1 MGLGADSRY
10 YLRQGFRVLAVEANP
25 VAVEAALGDPGTA
38 PYLISGQ
45 LTVLNA
51 AIAGPA
57 SNETKTSF
65 WVIPHRPE
73 QSKALDWVALD
84 GGEEVSVRTARCAD
98 LVRVFGEVTY
108 MKVDIEFNTV
118 DCLESLR
125 HEYEWRRA
133 AGQLETWSPPRLL
146 SLEVEAV
153 KLIKEFYPSLVALGY
168 DSYKACRQFVYSPG

>member
-38 PYLISGQ
+38 PYLVSGQ

-51 AIAGPA
+51 AIAGPE

-65 WVIPHRPE
+65 WVIPQRPE
-73 QSKALDWVALD
+73 QSKALD
-84 GGEEVSVRTARCAD
+84 
-98 LVRVFGEVTY
+98 LVRVFGQTTY
-108 MKVDIEFNTV
+108 MKVDIEFNTI

-125 HEYEWRRA
+125 HEFER
-133 AGQLETWSPPRLL
+133 
-146 SLEVEAV
+146 
-153 KLIKEFYPSLVALGY
+153 
-168 DSYKACRQFVYSPG
+168 